1 MILIYS
7 DKITPRL
14 KYIVKFIFEDII
26 CVPYSITSSASD
38 YRQFDG
44 PGVNYSFNNLGGIQI
59 LPNGLLFENI
69 IKNTEPGI
77 SLSNDIPLLFPDKE
91 EQSFGFDIFAASFFM
106 ISRYEEY
113 INDQRDIHGRF
124 LCSFSYASKHGFS
137 HLPVVDI
144 WANMLKSAIC
154 KSFPGFLFPEK
165 RFSFIPTIDID
176 CISAYRG
183 KSPIRLMGSTVKSIL
198 RFDGYDLSLRFKTV
212 ILRKNDPLYIFDYLK
227 YIHKEYNFEPIYFF
241 QVGKPGKYDGNLPLN
256 SRFMQKTIKSVSSY
270 SKTGIH
276 PSYQSGLKKEF
287 IQTEI
292 DSLQK
297 ITGRNITQS
306 RQHYLKVNIPETYNL
321 LNECGI
327 EEDFSLGF
335 ADNIGFRAGTC
346 TPFNFYNLK
355 TESEMQLKI
364 YPLQVMDVTLK
375 YYLELT
381 PEDAFSKVTAI
392 INETEKV
399 KGTFISLWHNSYI
412 FDAQNNNQWIQLYP
426 SILSFIANKLK

>member
-1 MILIYS
+1 
-7 DKITPRL
+7 
-14 KYIVKFIFEDII
+14 
-26 CVPYSITSSASD
+26 
-38 YRQFDG
+38 
-44 PGVNYSFNNLGGIQI
+44 
-59 LPNGLLFENI
+59 
-69 IKNTEPGI
+69 
-77 SLSNDIPLLFPDKE
+77 
-91 EQSFGFDIFAASFFM
+91 
-106 ISRYEEY
+106 
-113 INDQRDIHGRF
+113 
-124 LCSFSYASKHGFS
+124 
-137 HLPVVDI
+137 
-144 WANMLKSAIC
+144 
-154 KSFPGFLFPEK
+154 
-165 RFSFIPTIDID
+165 
-176 CISAYRG
+176 
-183 KSPIRLMGSTVKSIL
+183 
-198 RFDGYDLSLRFKTV
+198 
-212 ILRKNDPLYIFDYLK
+212 
-227 YIHKEYNFEPIYFF
+227 
-241 QVGKPGKYDGNLPLN
+241 
-256 SRFMQKTIKSVSSY
+256 MQKTIKSVSSY